1 MGRALSRTWTPPP
14 SLGSF
19 GGGDH
24 QGKGWTG
31 KAGRDLADKCM
42 ACGGQNNFK
51 FEVRVLLTEPRAF
64 YEAAQRGPARETGV
78 LAS

>member
-1 MGRALSRTWTPPP
+1 MGRALSRTWT

-24 QGKGWTG
+24 QGKGWMG
-31 KAGRDLADKCM
+31 KAGRDLADKCT
-42 ACGGQNNFK
+42 ARGRWNNFK
-51 FEVRVLLTEPRAF
+51 FEVRVLLTELRAF
-64 YEAAQRGPARETGV
+64 YEAARRVPARETEV